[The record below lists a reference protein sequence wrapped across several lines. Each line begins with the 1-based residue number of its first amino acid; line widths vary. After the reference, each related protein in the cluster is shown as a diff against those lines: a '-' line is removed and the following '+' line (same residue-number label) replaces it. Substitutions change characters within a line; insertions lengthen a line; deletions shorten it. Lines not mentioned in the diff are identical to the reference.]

1 MKIKKM
7 IELHNA
13 QLLCRPP
20 PDYEENALP
29 KHLWL
34 SPTLKNLVHPPHCSC
49 SCSLDTIPNNLAEAP
64 STSVT
69 LLPPVWFR
77 SLSPMCQPCRQPRLF
92 CLMSFPSISTQS
104 PRSPTTPVSFGSR
117 EATSPSF
124 PIPSRAASWPFGQRF
139 RDLPSALPFSREKL
153 I

>member
-1 MKIKKM
+1 MPTLFYVHVVLLPGMRWAADEDKKM

-34 SPTLKNLVHPPHCSC
+34 PPTLKNLVHPPHCSC

-77 SLSPMCQPCRQPRLF
+77 SLSPMCQ
-92 CLMSFPSISTQS
+92 S
-104 PRSPTTPVSFGSR
+104 P
-117 EATSPSF
+117 
-124 PIPSRAASWPFGQRF
+124 AANLDS
-139 RDLPSALPFSREKL
+139 SA
-153 I
+153 